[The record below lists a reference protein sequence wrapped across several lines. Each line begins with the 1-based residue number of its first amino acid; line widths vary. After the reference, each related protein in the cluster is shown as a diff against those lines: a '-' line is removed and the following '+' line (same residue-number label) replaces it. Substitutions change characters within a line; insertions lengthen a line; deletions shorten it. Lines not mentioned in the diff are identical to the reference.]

1 MQACVYQ
8 RVYSPLRIGDHCCMS
23 ANSTALMAITAA
35 APTIDESV
43 VMQAVHEQF
52 GLQGEC
58 SSLVS
63 ERDQN
68 FLLRTADAGQFLVKV
83 ASAVEEAATTD
94 FQIGALQYIEKAGGI
109 LAPRVV
115 PTLRGSS
122 SGQLSSD
129 GNSHRLRVMTWI
141 NGEQLEKSHIDAA
154 LAERFGRALA
164 ELDVAL
170 QGYSHPG
177 ESPALLWDLHR
188 VTELRDLLDAIG
200 DSAVKVRVTK
210 AIDDYE
216 NHVAPELPTLR
227 TQVIHS
233 DANPENVLVAGT
245 RLGFID
251 FGDAIK
257 APLVFDV
264 AIAASYMRVF
274 DGDPTMLIESFVRG
288 YHAVLPLH
296 AIENRL
302 LFDLI
307 RARLTTTITLLY
319 WRLRTRPE
327 NDPYRQKAL
336 DLESGAE
343 KFLTALD
350 NLGRINFNNRISK
363 LYR

>member
-1 MQACVYQ
+1 
-8 RVYSPLRIGDHCCMS
+8 MS
-23 ANSTALMAITAA
+23 DNSTALMAITAA

-43 VMQAVHEQF
+43 VMQAVHQQF

-68 FLLRTADAGQFLVKV
+68 FLLRTADARQFLVKV
-83 ASAVEEAATTD
+83 TSAVEEAATTD
-94 FQIGALQYIEKAGGI
+94 FQISALQHIENAGDV

-115 PTLRGSS
+115 PTLRGDS
-122 SGQLSSD
+122 SGQLRSD
-129 GNSHRLRVMTWI
+129 GNSHRLRVMTWV
-141 NGEQLEKSHIDAA
+141 NGEQLENSHIDAA

-164 ELDVAL
+164 ELDRAL

-177 ESPALLWDLHR
+177 ENPALLWDLHR
-188 VTELRDLLDAIG
+188 VTELRDLLDAIR
-200 DSAVKVRVTK
+200 DPAVTVGVAK

-216 NHVAPELPTLR
+216 NHVVPALPTLR
-227 TQVIHS
+227 AQVIHS
-233 DANPENVLVAGT
+233 DANPENVLVAGK

-274 DGDPTMLIESFVRG
+274 DGDPTTLIEPFVAG
-288 YHAVLPLH
+288 YHAVLPLQE
-296 AIENRL
+296 IENRL

-336 DLESGAE
+336 DLEGGAE
-343 KFLTALD
+343 KFLIALD
-350 NLGRINFNNRISK
+350 SLGRSSFNNRISK